1 MTIQASKTC
10 RIVAIE
16 LKSMPRRLPNVPHL
30 YIGLTTLSPDECF
43 EKLQKGKR
51 HPGFQ
56 DKWLKVCQEVLEHH
70 EIFTDS
76 KEAKK
81 VLRKEKE
88 RLAREGHAING
99 SASKWHTYVV
109 DLDPTGMTDVGEG
122 YVYVGESSHT
132 PEERYA
138 IHKGDKPKPPAKDL
152 RSKVVHKRGTGL
164 NRKLMAELTPQP
176 PVFTQKDSRALERSW
191 ARTLKKMKYRVEAG
205 DATPGRK
212 KAKK

>member
-1 MTIQASKTC
+1 MTVQVSKTW

-70 EIFTDS
+70 EVFTDS

-99 SASKWHTYVV
+99 SV
-109 DLDPTGMTDVGEG
+109 
-122 YVYVGESSHT
+122 
-132 PEERYA
+132 
-138 IHKGDKPKPPAKDL
+138 
-152 RSKVVHKRGTGL
+152 
-164 NRKLMAELTPQP
+164 
-176 PVFTQKDSRALERSW
+176 
-191 ARTLKKMKYRVEAG
+191 
-205 DATPGRK
+205 
-212 KAKK
+212 